1 MIAIEGVPIA
11 VGIEGVLFVAEE
23 TIHLRVEISMIE
35 ASIGGMIDASI
46 IDETIIDATIETAAR
61 RTRGT
66 GIDRQKCSNNKKE
79 SVLR

>member
-35 ASIGGMIDASI
+35 ALIGGMIDAS
-46 IDETIIDATIETAAR
+46 IIDATIETAAR
-61 RTRGT
+61 RMRGT